1 MGKNFIKVLV
11 SGFGIGIVLT
21 KIYDWGR
28 ADGVHE
34 LHEAIIDTLEKGNEE
49 AEQTE

>member
-28 ADGVHE
+28 VDGKRE
-34 LHEAIIDTLEKGNEE
+34 LIGQAVAFVEETVKE
-49 AEQTE
+49 AEKTE